1 MRHEQQEFMLPAG
14 AGTESRPAHRN
25 GKVEPAPKRELTLM
39 VVDDHPAVRFGIVQ
53 LLEGQP
59 DFHVQEICV
68 DAESAVA
75 HALARKVDVAVVDY
89 QLPVHNGLWVCRQ
102 LKRAADPPTV
112 VIFSAFADDHLAACC
127 AVAEADAVLNK
138 AVLGSELCDVIRS
151 VARGRRFVA
160 RVSPPFADTLR
171 RRLNDREQVVFGML
185 LAAIPRE
192 EITRALGI
200 SDHELRA
207 RADTILRTLE
217 ALPGETSG
225 VARRRRRLNLDRI
238 AQPQRR
244 EMRRGRFQQ
253 T

>member
-1 MRHEQQEFMLPAG
+1 MKNAQPRFMLPVARN
-14 AGTESRPAHRN
+14 AESRLTNGN
-25 GKVEPAPKRELTLM
+25 GKLALTPRRELTIM

-59 DFHVQEICV
+59 DLHVEEICI

-75 HALARKVDVAVVDY
+75 HALARKVDVAVIDY
-89 QLPVHNGLWVCRQ
+89 QLPVRNGLWVCRK
-102 LKRAADPPTV
+102 LKRAPDPPGV

-138 AVLGSELCDVIRS
+138 AVLGSELCDTIRS

-160 RVSPPFADTLR
+160 RVSPPFADMLR
-171 RRLNDREQVVFGML
+171 RRLGDREQVVFGML

-192 EITRALGI
+192 EITHALGI
-200 SDHELRA
+200 SERELQA

-217 ALPGETSG
+217 ALPEVSG
-225 VARRRRRLNLDRI
+225 TGRRRRRLTLERV
-238 AQPQRR
+238 AQAPQR
-244 EMRRGRFQQ
+244 EMRARGHLRQK
-253 T
+253 